1 VTLANLTNVEG
12 SIIVAIV
19 FPAIAA
25 VVIFIRMRQ
34 RRQERAG
41 GRQREPSLLERIE
54 AMNNEEFEAWRRGSG
69 QDKP

>member
-1 VTLANLTNVEG
+1 MLASLTNVEG
-12 SIIVAIV
+12 SIIISIV

-25 VVIFIRMRQ
+25 VVIIIRMRQ

-41 GRQREPSLLERIE
+41 GEQRGPTLLERVE
-54 AMNNEEFEAWRRGSG
+54 AMTNEEFEAWRRGSG